1 MSKTT
6 KLEMKL
12 PPADDLFSTEEQRQE
27 AKLPSIYNIP
37 LAEIDDFPDH
47 PYRVKDDED
56 MTMLEDSI
64 KEHGVIT
71 PTTVRRKEDG
81 RYEMISGHR
90 RKYACE
96 KLGMETLRCEIVDVS
111 RDEAIIMMVDSN
123 AQRSEIAPTDK
134 GRAYKM
140 KLEAM
145 KRQGKRTDLTST
157 PVAWKL
163 KGETADIIGKDS
175 GDSGDQVRRYI
186 RLTELVPELQ
196 EYVDNGQI
204 KMRPAVEMSYLDEEA
219 QRNIVDRI
227 DELEVFPSHDQTIRM
242 RKAFEE
248 GVLSFELVSEIMAE
262 EKPNQKQTFKI
273 PSEKVKEI
281 TRRDF
286 TPKDF
291 ESFWV
296 DALVFYQKH
305 LDRVKANREAR

>member
-56 MTMLEDSI
+56 MTTLEESI

-71 PTTVRRKEDG
+71 PTTVRKKEDG

-145 KRQGKRTDLTST
+145 NRQGKRTDLTFS
-157 PVAWKL
+157 PVGKKL
-163 KGETADIIGKDS
+163 EHGKELADEV
-175 GDSGDQVRRYI
+175 GDSQTQIYRYI

-248 GVLSFELVSEIMAE
+248 GALTFELVSEIMAE

-291 ESFWV
+291 EDFWV
-296 DALVFYQKH
+296 KALAYYQKY
-305 LDRVKANREAR
+305 LDRQKSREEAR